1 MRLINKIFIDKI
13 NISIFDFDLKY
24 VIKFEL
30 RGLEQTYKVDK
41 LEFDSVSEL
50 ESKLKSINI
59 QSIKNR
65 FTEMS
70 DDLKK
75 CIIN

>member
-1 MRLINKIFIDKI
+1 MRLIDKIFIDKI

-75 CIIN
+75 MYN